1 MMNTQNTS
9 NSIKGLVPG
18 ALGCP
23 AKEFG
28 GGEKTVGELGSPQ
41 KFLYWQFPNWKTNNK
56 TIMVP
61 PAYKPTEPGCTISID
76 GKYADEDDVNI
87 RGRQGEKLVYDHLQ
101 KNGQAKNLGMFVI
114 HGFDLTEITKWNTR
128 CKSEDSVRKSDK
140 VDKTG
145 ESDFVIFHHK
155 KGVILLEV
163 KNLKKSEEGSL
174 GSKIREA
181 KEQLNRTRKIVEAFA
196 VVNNSSAEQSDRLKP
211 PPVTMVIALPSTKRG
226 SSHAHVD
233 DTLLMYEEDLA
244 SPEGFSK
251 WWYDNIESPPW
262 MASTPDIT
270 NKAYELALSRI
281 LAVRHLGP
289 VTESEYTAD
298 ISYTLDTFKHLGN
311 LASGRFRRIK
321 EVENPHLFRWCKYM
335 MSQVN
340 LPIAKVSCK
349 EALHTLN
356 SINVTASEANLLK
369 VLNEHLSDKKFLLG
383 DKMAGEDTKIFQYLW
398 TVYIIDIDSIT
409 RFMNRVTDA
418 KKKDRIVKTAKTLT
432 DLGLAKADDVTRLN
446 ELSKLLDK
454 SQSGFLEGESCT
466 NLDRELCEN
475 LAGGNVRILAL
486 PFKRPWAPVFT
497 MDQLAVFDG
506 PKKQLI
512 IGGPGSGKTELMKAK
527 ALILAEKLPPGK
539 KILYLIH
546 GDRKN
551 VFPNVMR
558 KFFKDNKVMK
568 FVDVLTVELEGE
580 HHKAFE
586 DEQAQLKWETYSHVF
601 IDELWIGSKIRYEMQ
616 QDGNM
621 NVIDELTIPKQALES
636 IEGYV
641 WMTSVFDFKEECFEK
656 ISKEEITEVLT
667 LQRLEGKE
675 NLLYKK
681 LSTPSLLE
689 VLEKKGGVTSRIRH
703 PLRSVN
709 NIVRLLQ
716 GYSSLYLERSFPYGV
731 KNMLNHNVDG
741 QQITWIAVQPEGNDV
756 SPERAQHARHSH
768 VDRDHLTMLMY
779 NKCVQVIEQ
788 VIWFN
793 RDLRPPLLMKTR
805 KSQLKLQL
813 NPDDILVVNFV
824 ARYQS
829 KHRLAGGLTLKNI
842 PVCDLNDQRA
852 SSAENE
858 FLDRLRGG
866 VCLLNSKSR
875 KDSACLDGAEWPMV
889 IVLLTP
895 ELLLGDGNSG
905 FEPVRN
911 YDPYI
916 AMFRAQAKLVVI
928 SDSWRSSR
936 DFLNTVKEKKA

>member
-1 MMNTQNTS
+1 M
-9 NSIKGLVPG
+9 
-18 ALGCP
+18 
-23 AKEFG
+23 
-28 GGEKTVGELGSPQ
+28 
-41 KFLYWQFPNWKTNNK
+41 
-56 TIMVP
+56 
-61 PAYKPTEPGCTISID
+61 
-76 GKYADEDDVNI
+76 
-87 RGRQGEKLVYDHLQ
+87 
-101 KNGQAKNLGMFVI
+101 
-114 HGFDLTEITKWNTR
+114 
-128 CKSEDSVRKSDK
+128 
-140 VDKTG
+140 
-145 ESDFVIFHHK
+145 
-155 KGVILLEV
+155 
-163 KNLKKSEEGSL
+163 KKSEKELL
-174 GSKIREA
+174 GSKIIEA
-181 KEQLNRTRKIVEAFA
+181 KDQLDRTRTVVEAFA
-196 VVNNSSAEQSDRLKP
+196 VVNNSSDEQSDRLEL
-211 PPVTMVIALPSTKRG
+211 PPVMMVIALPSTKRG
-226 SSHAHVD
+226 SPHAHVD

-244 SPEGFSK
+244 SPESFSK

-340 LPIAKVSCK
+340 LPIAKVSYK

-356 SINVTASEANLLK
+356 SVNVTASKANLLK
-369 VLNEHLSDKKFLLG
+369 VLNNHLSDKKFLLG
-383 DKMAGEDTKIFQYLW
+383 NKMAGEDTKIFQYLW

-418 KKKDRIVKTAKTLT
+418 KKKDIIVDTAKTLT
-432 DLGLAKADDVTRLN
+432 DLGLAKADNVTGLN

-486 PFKRPWAPVFT
+486 PLKKRWAPVFT

-558 KFFKDNKVMK
+558 KFFNDNNDNNDNKEMC
-568 FVDVLTVELEGE
+568 VDVLAVELEGE
-580 HHKAFE
+580 HRKAFE
-586 DEQAQLKWETYSHVF
+586 DQQAQLKWETYSHVF

-641 WMTSVFDFKEECFEK
+641 WMTSVLDFKKECFEK

-667 LQRLEGKE
+667 LQRLEGKK

-681 LSTPSLLE
+681 LSTLSLLE
-689 VLEKKGGVTSRIRH
+689 VLEKKGGVISRVRH

-716 GYSSLYLERSFPYGV
+716 DYSSLYRERSFPYGV
-731 KNMLNHNVDG
+731 ENMLNHNVDG
-741 QQITWIAVQPEGNDV
+741 QEITWIAVQPEGNDV
-756 SPERAQHARHSH
+756 SPERAQHAGHSH

-793 RDLRPPLLMKTR
+793 RDLRPPSSTFI
-805 KSQLKLQL
+805 KLQL

-829 KHRLAGGLTLKNI
+829 KHSLAGGLSLENI

-852 SSAENE
+852 SSAEDE

>member
-1 MMNTQNTS
+1 M
-9 NSIKGLVPG
+9 
-18 ALGCP
+18 
-23 AKEFG
+23 
-28 GGEKTVGELGSPQ
+28 
-41 KFLYWQFPNWKTNNK
+41 
-56 TIMVP
+56 
-61 PAYKPTEPGCTISID
+61 
-76 GKYADEDDVNI
+76 
-87 RGRQGEKLVYDHLQ
+87 
-101 KNGQAKNLGMFVI
+101 
-114 HGFDLTEITKWNTR
+114 
-128 CKSEDSVRKSDK
+128 
-140 VDKTG
+140 
-145 ESDFVIFHHK
+145 
-155 KGVILLEV
+155 
-163 KNLKKSEEGSL
+163 KKSEKELL
-174 GSKIREA
+174 GSKIIEA
-181 KEQLNRTRKIVEAFA
+181 KAQLDRTRTVVEAFA
-196 VVNNSSAEQSDRLKP
+196 VVNNSSDEQSDRLEP
-211 PPVTMVIALPSTKRG
+211 PPVMMVIALPSTKRG
-226 SSHAHVD
+226 SPHAHVD
-233 DTLLMYEEDLA
+233 DTLLIYEEDLA
-244 SPEGFSK
+244 SPESFSK

-340 LPIAKVSCK
+340 LPIAKVSYK

-356 SINVTASEANLLK
+356 SVNVTASKANLLK
-369 VLNEHLSDKKFLLG
+369 VLNNHLSDKKFLLG
-383 DKMAGEDTKIFQYLW
+383 NKMAGEDTKIFQYLW

-418 KKKDRIVKTAKTLT
+418 KKKDIIVDTAKTLT
-432 DLGLAKADDVTRLN
+432 DLGLAKADNVTGLN

-486 PFKRPWAPVFT
+486 PLKKRWAPVFT

-558 KFFKDNKVMK
+558 KFFNDNNDNNDNREMC
-568 FVDVLTVELEGE
+568 VDVLTVELEGE
-580 HHKAFE
+580 HRKAFE
-586 DEQAQLKWETYSHVF
+586 DQQAQLKWETYSHVF

-641 WMTSVFDFKEECFEK
+641 WMTSVFDFKKECFEK

-667 LQRLEGKE
+667 LQRLEGKK

-689 VLEKKGGVTSRIRH
+689 VLEKKGGVISRIRH

-716 GYSSLYLERSFPYGV
+716 DYSSLYRERSFPYGV
-731 KNMLNHNVDG
+731 ENMLNHNVDG
-741 QQITWIAVQPEGNDV
+741 QEITWIAVNQREMM
-756 SPERAQHARHSH
+756 SH
-768 VDRDHLTMLMY
+768 QKEHNMLDIHMWTG
-779 NKCVQVIEQ
+779 I
-788 VIWFN
+788 I
-793 RDLRPPLLMKTR
+793 
-805 KSQLKLQL
+805 LQ
-813 NPDDILVVNFV
+813 
-824 ARYQS
+824 
-829 KHRLAGGLTLKNI
+829 
-842 PVCDLNDQRA
+842 C
-852 SSAENE
+852 
-858 FLDRLRGG
+858 
-866 VCLLNSKSR
+866 
-875 KDSACLDGAEWPMV
+875 
-889 IVLLTP
+889 
-895 ELLLGDGNSG
+895 
-905 FEPVRN
+905 
-911 YDPYI
+911 
-916 AMFRAQAKLVVI
+916 
-928 SDSWRSSR
+928 
-936 DFLNTVKEKKA
+936 

>member
-1 MMNTQNTS
+1 M
-9 NSIKGLVPG
+9 
-18 ALGCP
+18 
-23 AKEFG
+23 
-28 GGEKTVGELGSPQ
+28 
-41 KFLYWQFPNWKTNNK
+41 
-56 TIMVP
+56 
-61 PAYKPTEPGCTISID
+61 
-76 GKYADEDDVNI
+76 
-87 RGRQGEKLVYDHLQ
+87 
-101 KNGQAKNLGMFVI
+101 
-114 HGFDLTEITKWNTR
+114 
-128 CKSEDSVRKSDK
+128 
-140 VDKTG
+140 
-145 ESDFVIFHHK
+145 
-155 KGVILLEV
+155 
-163 KNLKKSEEGSL
+163 KKSEKELL
-174 GSKIREA
+174 GSKIIEA
-181 KEQLNRTRKIVEAFA
+181 KAQLDRTRTVVEAFA
-196 VVNNSSAEQSDRLKP
+196 VVNNSSDEQSDRLEP
-211 PPVTMVIALPSTKRG
+211 PPVMMVIALPSTKRG
-226 SSHAHVD
+226 SPHAHVD

-244 SPEGFSK
+244 SPESFSK

-321 EVENPHLFRWCKYM
+321 EVEHPHLFRWCKYM

-340 LPIAKVSCK
+340 LPFAKVSYK

-356 SINVTASEANLLK
+356 SVNVTACKANLLK
-369 VLNEHLSDKKFLLG
+369 VLNDHLSDKKFLLG
-383 DKMAGEDTKIFQYLW
+383 NKMAGEDTKIFQYLW

-418 KKKDRIVKTAKTLT
+418 KKKDIIVDTAKTLT
-432 DLGLAKADDVTRLN
+432 DLGLAKADDVTGLN

-486 PFKRPWAPVFT
+486 PVRRNKKQWAPVFT

-512 IGGPGSGKTELMKAK
+512 IGGPESGKTELMKAK
-527 ALILAEKLPPGK
+527 ALILAEELPPGK

-558 KFFKDNKVMK
+558 KFFNDHN
-568 FVDVLTVELEGE
+568 VDVLTVELKGE
-580 HHKAFE
+580 HRKAFE
-586 DEQAQLKWETYSHVF
+586 DQQAQLKWETYSHVF

-641 WMTSVFDFKEECFEK
+641 WMTSVFDFKKECFEK

-667 LQRLEGKE
+667 LKRLEGKK

-689 VLEKKGGVTSRIRH
+689 VLEKKGGVISRIRH

-716 GYSSLYLERSFPYGV
+716 
-731 KNMLNHNVDG
+731 D
-741 QQITWIAVQPEGNDV
+741 
-756 SPERAQHARHSH
+756 
-768 VDRDHLTMLMY
+768 Y
-779 NKCVQVIEQ
+779 N
-788 VIWFN
+788 
-793 RDLRPPLLMKTR
+793 
-805 KSQLKLQL
+805 S
-813 NPDDILVVNFV
+813 
-824 ARYQS
+824 
-829 KHRLAGGLTLKNI
+829 
-842 PVCDLNDQRA
+842 
-852 SSAENE
+852 
-858 FLDRLRGG
+858 
-866 VCLLNSKSR
+866 
-875 KDSACLDGAEWPMV
+875 
-889 IVLLTP
+889 
-895 ELLLGDGNSG
+895 
-905 FEPVRN
+905 
-911 YDPYI
+911 
-916 AMFRAQAKLVVI
+916 
-928 SDSWRSSR
+928 
-936 DFLNTVKEKKA
+936 

>member
-1 MMNTQNTS
+1 M
-9 NSIKGLVPG
+9 
-18 ALGCP
+18 
-23 AKEFG
+23 
-28 GGEKTVGELGSPQ
+28 
-41 KFLYWQFPNWKTNNK
+41 
-56 TIMVP
+56 
-61 PAYKPTEPGCTISID
+61 
-76 GKYADEDDVNI
+76 
-87 RGRQGEKLVYDHLQ
+87 
-101 KNGQAKNLGMFVI
+101 
-114 HGFDLTEITKWNTR
+114 
-128 CKSEDSVRKSDK
+128 
-140 VDKTG
+140 
-145 ESDFVIFHHK
+145 
-155 KGVILLEV
+155 
-163 KNLKKSEEGSL
+163 
-174 GSKIREA
+174 
-181 KEQLNRTRKIVEAFA
+181 
-196 VVNNSSAEQSDRLKP
+196 
-211 PPVTMVIALPSTKRG
+211 
-226 SSHAHVD
+226 
-233 DTLLMYEEDLA
+233 
-244 SPEGFSK
+244 
-251 WWYDNIESPPW
+251 
-262 MASTPDIT
+262 
-270 NKAYELALSRI
+270 
-281 LAVRHLGP
+281 
-289 VTESEYTAD
+289 
-298 ISYTLDTFKHLGN
+298 
-311 LASGRFRRIK
+311 
-321 EVENPHLFRWCKYM
+321 
-335 MSQVN
+335 
-340 LPIAKVSCK
+340 
-349 EALHTLN
+349 
-356 SINVTASEANLLK
+356 
-369 VLNEHLSDKKFLLG
+369 
-383 DKMAGEDTKIFQYLW
+383 
-398 TVYIIDIDSIT
+398 
-409 RFMNRVTDA
+409 
-418 KKKDRIVKTAKTLT
+418 
-432 DLGLAKADDVTRLN
+432 
-446 ELSKLLDK
+446 
-454 SQSGFLEGESCT
+454 
-466 NLDRELCEN
+466 
-475 LAGGNVRILAL
+475 
-486 PFKRPWAPVFT
+486 
-497 MDQLAVFDG
+497 FDG

-527 ALILAEKLPPGK
+527 ALILAKKLPRGK

-558 KFFKDNKVMK
+558 KFFKVNKVK
-568 FVDVLTVELEGE
+568 VVDVLTVELKGE
-580 HHKAFE
+580 HRKPFE

-621 NVIDELTIPKQALES
+621 NIIDELTIPKQALES

-675 NLLYKK
+675 NLLYTK

-716 GYSSLYLERSFPYGV
+716 DYSSLYRERSFPYGV
-731 KNMLNHNVDG
+731 ENMLNHNVDG
-741 QQITWIAVQPEGNDV
+741 QEITWIAVQPEGNDV
-756 SPERAQHARHSH
+756 SPERAQHAGHSH

-793 RDLRPPLLMKTR
+793 RDLRPPLLMKTS

-829 KHRLAGGLTLKNI
+829 KHSLAGGLSLENI

-852 SSAENE
+852 SSAEDE

-916 AMFRAQAKLVVI
+916 AMFRAQAKLVMI

>member
-1 MMNTQNTS
+1 M
-9 NSIKGLVPG
+9 
-18 ALGCP
+18 
-23 AKEFG
+23 
-28 GGEKTVGELGSPQ
+28 
-41 KFLYWQFPNWKTNNK
+41 
-56 TIMVP
+56 
-61 PAYKPTEPGCTISID
+61 
-76 GKYADEDDVNI
+76 
-87 RGRQGEKLVYDHLQ
+87 YDHLQ
-101 KNGQAKNLGMFVI
+101 KNGRAKNLGMFVI
-114 HGFDLTEITKWNTR
+114 HGFDLTEITKWNKR
-128 CKSEDSVRKSDK
+128 CKSEDSVPKSDK
-140 VDKTG
+140 VPKTG

-163 KNLKKSEEGSL
+163 KSLKKSEKEFL
-174 GSKIREA
+174 GSKIIEA
-181 KEQLNRTRKIVEAFA
+181 KDQLDRTRTVVEAFA
-196 VVNNSSAEQSDRLKP
+196 VVNNSSDEQSDRLEP
-211 PPVTMVIALPSTKRG
+211 PPVMMVIALPSTKRG
-226 SSHAHVD
+226 SPHAHVD

-244 SPEGFSK
+244 SPESFSK
-251 WWYDNIESPPW
+251 WWNDNIESPPW

-340 LPIAKVSCK
+340 LPIAKVSWK

-418 KKKDRIVKTAKTLT
+418 KKKDIIVDTAKTLT
-432 DLGLAKADDVTRLN
+432 DLGLAKADDVTGLN

-475 LAGGNVRILAL
+475 LAGGNVRIRAL
-486 PFKRPWAPVFT
+486 PFKSPWAPVFT

-527 ALILAEKLPPGK
+527 ALILAKKLPPGK
-539 KILYLIH
+539 KILYLIQ

-558 KFFKDNKVMK
+558 KFFKVNKVK
-568 FVDVLTVELEGE
+568 FVDVLTVELKGE
-580 HHKAFE
+580 HRKAFE
-586 DEQAQLKWETYSHVF
+586 DEQAQLKWEKYSHVF
-601 IDELWIGSKIRYEMQ
+601 IDELWIGSKMRYEMQ

-641 WMTSVFDFKEECFEK
+641 WMASVFDFKKECFMK
-656 ISKEEITEVLT
+656 ISKEEITHYLT
-667 LQRLEGKE
+667 LKRLKGEE
-675 NLLYKK
+675 NLLCKE

-716 GYSSLYLERSFPYGV
+716 DYSALYRERSFPYGV
-731 KNMLNHNVDG
+731 ENMLNHNVDG
-741 QQITWIAVQPEGNDV
+741 QEITWIAVQPEGNDV

-793 RDLRPPLLMKTR
+793 RDLHPPLSR

-813 NPDDILVVNFV
+813 NPDNILVVNFV

-829 KHRLAGGLTLKNI
+829 KHSLAGGLTLKNI

-852 SSAENE
+852 SSAEDE
-858 FLDRLRGG
+858 FLDLCGG

-936 DFLNTVKEKKA
+936 DFLNTAKVKKAYTTFCPYVPW

>member
-1 MMNTQNTS
+1 M
-9 NSIKGLVPG
+9 
-18 ALGCP
+18 
-23 AKEFG
+23 
-28 GGEKTVGELGSPQ
+28 
-41 KFLYWQFPNWKTNNK
+41 
-56 TIMVP
+56 
-61 PAYKPTEPGCTISID
+61 
-76 GKYADEDDVNI
+76 
-87 RGRQGEKLVYDHLQ
+87 
-101 KNGQAKNLGMFVI
+101 
-114 HGFDLTEITKWNTR
+114 
-128 CKSEDSVRKSDK
+128 
-140 VDKTG
+140 
-145 ESDFVIFHHK
+145 
-155 KGVILLEV
+155 
-163 KNLKKSEEGSL
+163 KKSEKEFL
-174 GSKIREA
+174 GSKIIEA
-181 KEQLNRTRKIVEAFA
+181 KDQLDRTRTVVEAFA
-196 VVNNSSAEQSDRLKP
+196 VVNNSSDEQSDRLEP
-211 PPVTMVIALPSTKRG
+211 PPVMMVIALPSTKRG
-226 SSHAHVD
+226 SPHAHVD

-244 SPEGFSK
+244 SPESFSK

-321 EVENPHLFRWCKYM
+321 EVEHPHLFRWCKYM

-340 LPIAKVSCK
+340 LPIAKVSFK

-356 SINVTASEANLLK
+356 SVNVTACKANLLK
-369 VLNEHLSDKKFLLG
+369 VLNDHLSDKKFLLG
-383 DKMAGEDTKIFQYLW
+383 NKMAGEDTKIFQYLW

-418 KKKDRIVKTAKTLT
+418 KKKDIIVDTAKTLT
-432 DLGLAKADDVTRLN
+432 DLGLAKADNVTGLN

-486 PFKRPWAPVFT
+486 PLKKRWAPVFT

-546 GDRKN
+546 CDRKN

-558 KFFKDNKVMK
+558 KFFNDNNDNNDNKEMC
-568 FVDVLTVELEGE
+568 VDVLTVELEGE
-580 HHKAFE
+580 HRKAFE
-586 DEQAQLKWETYSHVF
+586 DQQAQLKWETYSHVF

-667 LQRLEGKE
+667 LQRLEGKK

-689 VLEKKGGVTSRIRH
+689 VLEKKGGVISRIRH

-716 GYSSLYLERSFPYGV
+716 DYSSLYRERSFPYGV
-731 KNMLNHNVDG
+731 ENMLNHNVDG
-741 QQITWIAVQPEGNDV
+741 QEITWIAVQPEGNDV
-756 SPERAQHARHSH
+756 SPERAQHAGHSH

-793 RDLRPPLLMKTR
+793 RDLRPPSSTFI
-805 KSQLKLQL
+805 KLQL

-829 KHRLAGGLTLKNI
+829 KHSLAGGLSLENI

-852 SSAENE
+852 SSAEDE
-858 FLDRLRGG
+858 FLDRLRSG

-928 SDSWRSSR
+928 SDSWRSSH

>member
-1 MMNTQNTS
+1 M
-9 NSIKGLVPG
+9 
-18 ALGCP
+18 
-23 AKEFG
+23 
-28 GGEKTVGELGSPQ
+28 
-41 KFLYWQFPNWKTNNK
+41 
-56 TIMVP
+56 
-61 PAYKPTEPGCTISID
+61 
-76 GKYADEDDVNI
+76 
-87 RGRQGEKLVYDHLQ
+87 
-101 KNGQAKNLGMFVI
+101 
-114 HGFDLTEITKWNTR
+114 
-128 CKSEDSVRKSDK
+128 
-140 VDKTG
+140 
-145 ESDFVIFHHK
+145 
-155 KGVILLEV
+155 
-163 KNLKKSEEGSL
+163 KKSEKEFL
-174 GSKIREA
+174 GSKIIEA
-181 KEQLNRTRKIVEAFA
+181 KDQLDRTRTVVEAFA
-196 VVNNSSAEQSDRLKP
+196 VVNNSSDEQSDRLEP
-211 PPVTMVIALPSTKRG
+211 PPVMMVIALPSTKRG
-226 SSHAHVD
+226 SPHAHVD

-244 SPEGFSK
+244 SPESFSK

-321 EVENPHLFRWCKYM
+321 EVEHPHLFRWCKYM

-340 LPIAKVSCK
+340 LPIAKVSFK

-356 SINVTASEANLLK
+356 SVNVTACKANLLK
-369 VLNEHLSDKKFLLG
+369 VLNDHLSDKKFLLWN
-383 DKMAGEDTKIFQYLW
+383 KMAGEDTKIFQYLW

-418 KKKDRIVKTAKTLT
+418 KKKDIIVDTAKTLT
-432 DLGLAKADDVTRLN
+432 DLGLAKADNVTGLN

-486 PFKRPWAPVFT
+486 PLKKRWAPVFT

-546 GDRKN
+546 CDRKN

-558 KFFKDNKVMK
+558 KFFNDNNDNNDNKEMC
-568 FVDVLTVELEGE
+568 VDVLTVELEGE
-580 HHKAFE
+580 HRKAFE
-586 DEQAQLKWETYSHVF
+586 DQQAQLKWETYSHVF

-667 LQRLEGKE
+667 LQRLEGKK

-689 VLEKKGGVTSRIRH
+689 VLEKKGGVISRIRH

-716 GYSSLYLERSFPYGV
+716 DYSSLYRERSFPYGV
-731 KNMLNHNVDG
+731 ENMLNHNVDG
-741 QQITWIAVQPEGNDV
+741 QEITWIAVQPEGNDV
-756 SPERAQHARHSH
+756 SPERAQHAGHSH

-793 RDLRPPLLMKTR
+793 RDLRPPSSTFI
-805 KSQLKLQL
+805 KLQL

-829 KHRLAGGLTLKNI
+829 KHSLAGGLSLENI

-852 SSAENE
+852 SSAEDE
-858 FLDRLRGG
+858 FLDRLRSG

-928 SDSWRSSR
+928 SDSWRSSH

>member
-1 MMNTQNTS
+1 M
-9 NSIKGLVPG
+9 
-18 ALGCP
+18 
-23 AKEFG
+23 
-28 GGEKTVGELGSPQ
+28 
-41 KFLYWQFPNWKTNNK
+41 
-56 TIMVP
+56 
-61 PAYKPTEPGCTISID
+61 
-76 GKYADEDDVNI
+76 
-87 RGRQGEKLVYDHLQ
+87 
-101 KNGQAKNLGMFVI
+101 
-114 HGFDLTEITKWNTR
+114 
-128 CKSEDSVRKSDK
+128 
-140 VDKTG
+140 
-145 ESDFVIFHHK
+145 
-155 KGVILLEV
+155 
-163 KNLKKSEEGSL
+163 KKSEKEFL
-174 GSKIREA
+174 GSKIIEA
-181 KEQLNRTRKIVEAFA
+181 KDQLDRTRTVVEAFA
-196 VVNNSSAEQSDRLKP
+196 VVNNSSDEQSDRLEP
-211 PPVTMVIALPSTKRG
+211 PPVMMVIALPSTKRG
-226 SSHAHVD
+226 SPHAHVD

-244 SPEGFSK
+244 SPESFSK

-262 MASTPDIT
+262 MASTLDIT

-321 EVENPHLFRWCKYM
+321 EVEHPHLFRWCKYM

-340 LPIAKVSCK
+340 LPIAKVSFK

-356 SINVTASEANLLK
+356 SVNVTACKANLLK
-369 VLNEHLSDKKFLLG
+369 VLNDHLSDKKFLLG
-383 DKMAGEDTKIFQYLW
+383 NKMAGEDTKIFQYLW

-418 KKKDRIVKTAKTLT
+418 KKKDIIVDTAKTLT
-432 DLGLAKADDVTRLN
+432 DLGLAKADNVTGLN

-486 PFKRPWAPVFT
+486 PLKKRWAPVFT

-546 GDRKN
+546 CDRKN

-558 KFFKDNKVMK
+558 KFFNDNNDNKEMC
-568 FVDVLTVELEGE
+568 VDVLTVELEGE
-580 HHKAFE
+580 HRKAFE
-586 DEQAQLKWETYSHVF
+586 DQQAQLKWETYSHVF

-667 LQRLEGKE
+667 LQRLEGKK

-689 VLEKKGGVTSRIRH
+689 VLEKKGGVISRIRH

-716 GYSSLYLERSFPYGV
+716 DYSSLYRERSFPYGV
-731 KNMLNHNVDG
+731 ENMLNHNVDG
-741 QQITWIAVQPEGNDV
+741 QEITWIAVQPEGNDV
-756 SPERAQHARHSH
+756 SPERAQHAGHSH

-793 RDLRPPLLMKTR
+793 RDLRPPSSTFI
-805 KSQLKLQL
+805 KLQL

-829 KHRLAGGLTLKNI
+829 KHSLAGGLSLENI

-852 SSAENE
+852 SSAEDE
-858 FLDRLRGG
+858 FLDRLRSG

-875 KDSACLDGAEWPMV
+875 RDSACLDGAEWPMV

-928 SDSWRSSR
+928 SDSWRSSH